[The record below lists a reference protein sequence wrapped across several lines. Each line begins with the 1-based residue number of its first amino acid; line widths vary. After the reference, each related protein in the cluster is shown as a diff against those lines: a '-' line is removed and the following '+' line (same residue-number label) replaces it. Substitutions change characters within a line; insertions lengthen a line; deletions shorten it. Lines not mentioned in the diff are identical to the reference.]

1 MLPYFHESFGN
12 PLSIHSYGQEARGA
26 IEQSRRIIA
35 LNIGAYPDEIVFT
48 SGGTE
53 SNNFAIKGIAH
64 RHHGKGD
71 HIITTKIEHHA
82 VLNPCRFLEKE
93 GFSVTYLPV
102 DSYGFVDPDDVRRAI
117 TDRTILISIMHANN
131 EIGTIEPIAELGKIA
146 RERAVFLHTDAV
158 QSFGQIPIDVNS
170 MCIDLLSASSH
181 KLYGP
186 KGIGMLYI
194 RRKTEIGQ
202 FMHGGEQEDGRR
214 GSTHNV
220 PGIVGFGKAV
230 SLAREVMNEEAE
242 KLTDFRDKLISGII
256 ENIEDSKLN
265 GHPHT
270 RLPNNVNVSFKHVEG
285 ESILLSLDLAGI
297 SCSTGSAC
305 SFATLEPSHVL
316 EALGLDQNMAQSSVR
331 YSLGRNTTDSDI
343 NRVLEILP
351 GIVARLRAMS
361 PFYKAGR

>member
-1 MLPYFHESFGN
+1 
-12 PLSIHSYGQEARGA
+12 
-26 IEQSRRIIA
+26 
-35 LNIGAYPDEIVFT
+35 
-48 SGGTE
+48 
-53 SNNFAIKGIAH
+53 
-64 RHHGKGD
+64 
-71 HIITTKIEHHA
+71 
-82 VLNPCRFLEKE
+82 
-93 GFSVTYLPV
+93 
-102 DSYGFVDPDDVRRAI
+102 
-117 TDRTILISIMHANN
+117 MHANN

-146 RERAVFLHTDAV
+146 RERSVFLHTDAV
-158 QSFGQIPIDVNS
+158 QSFGQIPIDVND
-170 MCIDLLSASSH
+170 MYIDLLSASSH

-194 RRKTEIGQ
+194 RRKTETGQ

-214 GSTHNV
+214 ASTHNV

-230 SLAREVMNEEAE
+230 SLAREVMSGEAE
-242 KLTDFRDKLISGII
+242 KMTVLRDKLSSGII

-265 GHPHT
+265 GHPHI

-316 EALGLDQNMAQSSVR
+316 EALGHDQNMSSVR
-331 YSLGRNTTDSDI
+331 FSLGRNTTDDDI
-343 NRVLEILP
+343 DRVLDILP
-351 GIVARLRAMS
+351 GIVDRLRAMS

>member
-53 SNNFAIKGIAH
+53 SNNFAIKGIAR